1 MQRNGI
7 AGVAADGCFRYGKI
21 AVAVLQRQLP
31 FVSSVFGNR
40 VKPPSGFPPTA
51 ADVKST
57 ELEFKLK
64 AGRTHHQLLIAFPE

>member
-31 FVSSVFGNR
+31 FVSSVFWNFGQASVR
-40 VKPPSGFPPTA
+40 LA
-51 ADVKST
+51 AHGGGCK
-57 ELEFKLK
+57 EYG
-64 AGRTHHQLLIAFPE
+64 A

>member
-40 VKPPSGFPPTA
+40 GQASVRLSSHSGGCKEYGA
-51 ADVKST
+51 
-57 ELEFKLK
+57 
-64 AGRTHHQLLIAFPE
+64 